1 MGKVLLDQFKSKLAK
16 KIKNN
21 QGLGKLPIKIDVN
34 DVASKKNQIFIS
46 CLSEYLSDDRIQNA
60 LVKINPYTVKFGSL
74 PRGNE
79 YGMSSIYHITLSLI
93 SLQANE
99 KQNWECSTY
108 ECDDVSEN
116 EVESKSFDNGKIA
129 VQYFVN
135 QIIKLH
141 KK

>member
-1 MGKVLLDQFKSKLAK
+1 MGKVLLDQFKAKLAK
-16 KIKNN
+16 KNRNN
-21 QGLGKLPIKIDVN
+21 QDLGKLPIKIDVT
-34 DVASKKNQIFIS
+34 DVANKRNQIFIS

-99 KQNWECSTY
+99 KQNWECTTY

>member
-1 MGKVLLDQFKSKLAK
+1 MGKVLLDQFKAKLAK
-16 KIKNN
+16 KNKNN
-21 QGLGKLPIKIDVN
+21 QDLGKLPIKIDIN
-34 DVASKKNQIFIS
+34 DVANKRNQIFIS
-46 CLSEYLSDDRIQNA
+46 CLSEYLSDNQIQNA

-79 YGMSSIYHITLSLI
+79 YGMSSVYHITLSLI

-99 KQNWECSTY
+99 KQNWECTTY

-135 QIIKLH
+135 QIIKIH

>member
-1 MGKVLLDQFKSKLAK
+1 MGKVLLDQLKAKLAK
-16 KIKNN
+16 KIRNN
-21 QGLGKLPIKIDVN
+21 QDLGKLSIKIDVN
-34 DVASKKNQIFIS
+34 DVANKRNQIFIS

-60 LVKINPYTVKFGSL
+60 LIKINPYTVKFGSL

-79 YGMSSIYHITLSLI
+79 YGMSSVYHVTLSLV
-93 SLQANE
+93 SLEANQV
-99 KQNWECSTY
+99 QNWECTTY

-129 VQYFVN
+129 VKYFVN

>member
-1 MGKVLLDQFKSKLAK
+1 MGKVLLDQFKAKLAK

-21 QGLGKLPIKIDVN
+21 QDLGKLSIKIDVN
-34 DVASKKNQIFIS
+34 DVANKRNQIFIS
-46 CLSEYLSDDRIQNA
+46 CLSEHLSDDRIQNA
-60 LVKINPYTVKFGSL
+60 LIKINPYTVKFGSL

-79 YGMSSIYHITLSLI
+79 YGMSSVYHVTLSLV
-93 SLQANE
+93 SLEPNE
-99 KQNWECSTY
+99 IQNWECTTY

>member
-1 MGKVLLDQFKSKLAK
+1 MGKVLLDQFKAKLAK
-16 KIKNN
+16 KIRNN
-21 QGLGKLPIKIDVN
+21 QDLGKLSIKIDVN
-34 DVASKKNQIFIS
+34 DVANKRNQIFIS

-60 LVKINPYTVKFGSL
+60 LIKINPYTVKFGSL

-79 YGMSSIYHITLSLI
+79 YGMSSVYHVSLSLV
-93 SLQANE
+93 SLEANE
-99 KQNWECSTY
+99 AQNWECTTY

-129 VQYFVN
+129 VKYFVN

>member
-1 MGKVLLDQFKSKLAK
+1 MGKVLLDQFKAKLAK
-16 KIKNN
+16 KNKNN
-21 QGLGKLPIKIDVN
+21 QDLGKLPIKIDIN
-34 DVASKKNQIFIS
+34 DVANKRNQIFIS
-46 CLSEYLSDDRIQNA
+46 CLSEYLSDNQIQNA

-79 YGMSSIYHITLSLI
+79 YGKSSVYHITLSLI

-99 KQNWECSTY
+99 KQNWECTTY

>member
-1 MGKVLLDQFKSKLAK
+1 MGKVLLDQFKAKLAK
-16 KIKNN
+16 KIRNN
-21 QGLGKLPIKIDVN
+21 QDLGKLSIKIDVN
-34 DVASKKNQIFIS
+34 DVANKRNQIFIS

-60 LVKINPYTVKFGSL
+60 LIKINPYTVKFGSL

-79 YGMSSIYHITLSLI
+79 YGMSSVYHVTLSLV
-93 SLQANE
+93 SLEANQV
-99 KQNWECSTY
+99 QNWECTTY

-129 VQYFVN
+129 VKYFVN

>member
-1 MGKVLLDQFKSKLAK
+1 MGKVLLDQFKAKLAK

-21 QGLGKLPIKIDVN
+21 QDLGKLPIKIDVN
-34 DVASKKNQIFIS
+34 DFANKRNQIFIS
-46 CLSEYLSDDRIQNA
+46 CLSKYLSDDRIQNA

-79 YGMSSIYHITLSLI
+79 YGMSSVYHITLSLI

-99 KQNWECSTY
+99 KQNWECTTF

-135 QIIKLH
+135 QIIKLY